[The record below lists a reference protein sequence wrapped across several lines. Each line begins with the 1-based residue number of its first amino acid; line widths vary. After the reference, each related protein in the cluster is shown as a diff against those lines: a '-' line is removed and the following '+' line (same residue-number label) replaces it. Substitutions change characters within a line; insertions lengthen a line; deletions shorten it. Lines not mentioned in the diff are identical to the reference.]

1 MTDALD
7 HVHHT
12 RQIYDASDL
21 GRSLLRA
28 ASAAAA
34 LALLGGTTVGIAL
47 FQAPSE
53 AAARDVLHL
62 GTAAIWD
69 VPATGDAGP
78 GQVVRWDDS
87 RLTDARTPLAH
98 GHATADILGLGYY
111 ATGTDASYLTG
122 TLADARLS
130 SNVALRNADNAFSVA
145 QTIAGSAPAS
155 VSAGQVA
162 IGGGTGRFASSVFS
176 GSSFITTGANQTAAA
191 SIGVID
197 FLSGVRLQSYGVDN
211 STYGPISLIQ
221 RTANAAARTPL
232 AVSSGGY
239 VSTNGYDGT
248 YGYYWCWNDAANDA
262 VRGYIGYGSTLF
274 STGSISSFGIRSQG
288 ALHLASNGGADRI
301 VITSGGVV
309 KILGLAPGA
318 VGTGEVHVGGGDL
331 RSAGSLTADTY
342 VYGVQAIYA
351 GFSRQY
357 AWTLGGYTA
366 SAPSAT
372 GYVTITINGT
382 TYKLLAST

>member
-130 SNVALRNADNAFSVA
+130 SNVALKNADNAFSVA
-145 QTIAGSAPAS
+145 QTIAGSAPSS
-155 VSAGQVA
+155 VSSGQVA
-162 IGGGTGRFASSVFS
+162 IGGGTIRAAGNINAGNVGTGTNAITLGGGTGS
-176 GSSFITTGANQTAAA
+176 GEGGYFVLVNGGSARAYIGNVSAVIGGSYSEDLAIYTTGHTRFYGEAPTDVNADEVRVGGGELWTRGQAVIGKGGGLLLVYGTAP
-191 SIGVID
+191 S
-197 FLSGVRLQSYGVDN
+197 S
-211 STYGPISLIQ
+211 
-221 RTANAAARTPL
+221 
-232 AVSSGGY
+232 VSSGE
-239 VSTNGYDGT
+239 
-248 YGYYWCWNDAANDA
+248 
-262 VRGYIGYGSTLF
+262 VRIGG
-274 STGSISSFGIRSQG
+274 G
-288 ALHLASNGGADRI
+288 ALRAYAN
-301 VITSGGVV
+301 
-309 KILGLAPGA
+309 
-318 VGTGEVHVGGGDL
+318 
-331 RSAGSLTADTY
+331 
-342 VYGVQAIYA
+342 IYA
-351 GFSRQY
+351 HTGIVCPNYGNTSWQ
-357 AWTLGGYTA
+357 LGGYIAT
-366 SAPSAT
+366 APSAT
-372 GYVTITINGT
+372 GYVTIKIDGT
-382 TYKLLAST
+382 VYKLLAST